1 MDNYVGQPS
10 PRKIID
16 IYREIVSGI
25 VKLSPDFQRKFV
37 WNDKHKESFLETILK
52 KYPFPEVYIADGI
65 IDTKNKT
72 TEKWVVDGQQ
82 RLSTIVD
89 YIDGKDMKLSKIRKF
104 KDLSEEEQKDF
115 LRYPIVVRDL
125 GNIDITVV
133 KEIFKRINSVNYAL
147 NSMEIKNALY
157 DGEYISTAKEIL
169 QDNAKFFEKF
179 DIFSTNET
187 SRMKDLE
194 FILTTMTTIE
204 NNGYFNSIKEN
215 EKYIEIYN
223 EEYENKLSIKKL
235 FQKTYTYIAELDLN
249 PYSIWQKK
257 SNIFTLIIEFA
268 YIITDKEI
276 DNTKMKS
283 ILEKFEDLVLTHK
296 NNNQDEDIFA
306 KYYINSLQGTN
317 SKQAR
322 IARGKILRDYIIEN
336 LK

>member
-16 IYREIVSGI
+16 IYREIVSEI

-194 FILTTMTTIE
+194 FILTIMTTIE

-223 EEYENKLSIKKL
+223 EEYENKLSVKKL

-257 SNIFTLIIEFA
+257 SNIFTLIIELA

-322 IARGKILRDYIIEN
+322 ITRGKILRDFIIEN
-336 LK
+336 SK